1 METETEGE
9 QLFSLCRADT
19 FQLGK
24 LEAVQPACHGASP
37 RLTRPAV
44 PSKHLPL
51 IFPLSL
57 SIPSA
62 PSLNYPKDRSNLK
75 VPVQWDQEEQRVG
88 RIRRVHPGGMFRG
101 RLSGVLAGRC
111 TKLPVLWY
119 QASAG
124 CNPLVQAKKPGNIME
139 WCGFHSDNIRPPE
152 ELLSI
157 WWKQGCSSPHYSCDK
172 TSSVSNSSQGWV
184 RGAQLGLCAPC
195 STLHCPS
202 AAKSGTDLVIHHI
215 RVCDLWVAI
224 IIIKQW
230 SQNTPWVA
238 NASVLK

>member
-1 METETEGE
+1 MRSKFNSTLKLEISSASVHSKLNYITYQTTRCSEESLSLSFIQSVFTILKSTMETETEGE

-24 LEAVQPACHGASP
+24 LEAVQPACHRASP

-88 RIRRVHPGGMFRG
+88 RIRKVHPGGMFRG

-124 CNPLVQAKKPGNIME
+124 CNPLVQAKKTGNIME
-139 WCGFHSDNIRPPE
+139 
-152 ELLSI
+152 
-157 WWKQGCSSPHYSCDK
+157 
-172 TSSVSNSSQGWV
+172 
-184 RGAQLGLCAPC
+184 
-195 STLHCPS
+195 
-202 AAKSGTDLVIHHI
+202 
-215 RVCDLWVAI
+215 
-224 IIIKQW
+224 
-230 SQNTPWVA
+230 
-238 NASVLK
+238 